1 MKTFLSEMWAFLFRR
16 TGHPVYRRELTGW
29 SYVGVWRGLRRGC
42 LPLLALPILGSV
54 GCCGLMALPSLGS
67 IRVEDLPDIALML
80 LGGVFVGGEIVKML
94 AGLIATALTATAISA
109 EVEANTYGLLRLT
122 PIPPRQIVLAKFG
135 AAVRQL
141 RFPVLAVMLTR
152 ALALVGGVALLIVTI
167 VMAAGASPSAQTPA
181 PGTTPL
187 APFPALPKLLSLV
200 PTLATSLLAVASVII
215 VGLMWLAYYLFQ
227 PFLNVMLFAAVGL
240 FGSSLARTRSGGL
253 FAAALLRVG
262 LWMAS
267 YIAGQMLSSLAW
279 VGFAM
284 PLLLMPN
291 SFLWLDALAT
301 TQPGLLV
308 VGGAGVAGVWL
319 LLIVGVEL
327 ATTILLLS
335 FTSQRAGRLPF
346 NKQTAG

>member
-16 TGHPVYRRELTGW
+16 TRHPVYRRELTGW
-29 SYVGVWRGLRRGC
+29 SYVGIWRGLRRGC

-54 GCCGLMALPSLGS
+54 GCCGLMVLPLLDSVSVEALPT
-67 IRVEDLPDIALML
+67 IALAL
-80 LGGVFVGGEIVKML
+80 LGGVLVGGEIIRML

-109 EVEANTYGLLRLT
+109 EVEAETYGLLRLT

-141 RFPVLAVMLTR
+141 RLPVLAVTLTR
-152 ALALVGGVALLIVTI
+152 ALALVGGVVLLIVII
-167 VMAAGASPSAQTPA
+167 VMAVVTTPSTQTPA
-181 PGTTPL
+181 PGTSPL
-187 APFPALPKLLSLV
+187 PPFPAPPKLLSLV
-200 PTLATSLLAVASVII
+200 PTLATSLLAVVSVIV

-253 FAAALLRVG
+253 FAAAALRVG

-267 YIAGQMLSSLAW
+267 YTANQVLSSLAW
-279 VGFAM
+279 GVFSI
-284 PLLLMPN
+284 PLVLMSP
-291 SFLWLDALAT
+291 WLDTLAT
-301 TQPGLLV
+301 AQLGLLV
-308 VGGAGVAGVWL
+308 AGGAGVAGVWL

-327 ATTILLLS
+327 ATTTLLLRLAS
-335 FTSQRAGRLPF
+335 WRAGRLPF